1 MKKIVVLIL
10 MMILVLTGCQSE
22 KQQELEVQ
30 VKNVR
35 VMQAE
40 TKKYPLTLEYIGIV
54 DTQDLRTSAYKTVGK
69 IEEIYVKSG
78 QQVKKGDR
86 LMRISEDDLK
96 TKVDIDK
103 SQYEMAKT
111 QYDMDVNGPVQEDIN
126 RAKIEVEIAERNHID
141 AKDNYEKY
149 EKLMEAGAVSF
160 QQLQDI
166 QLKLDLEEKKLN
178 SAREAYNK
186 LSRGTRAEEIEVSK
200 KKMDIAFASYQQSQD
215 LLENSVLRSEIEGVV
230 TAILIKEGD
239 HITQGMPVIAIK
251 SDESTIKVGVNNEDV
266 SKIVLGMDALVK
278 HQDNEIKGKVETIAS
293 IPSHQSSLYEV
304 KINLEPNSIP
314 IGTLLDV
321 FFILG
326 EEEGLFV
333 PMNSLLNE
341 GFDYVY
347 LVQDEKVVMREVVIG
362 EVFGNEI
369 EVKKGIKPGDKV
381 VVEGMRSVKSNDR
394 VEIKE

>member
-10 MMILVLTGCQSE
+10 MMILLLTGCQSQ
-22 KQQELEVQ
+22 KQQELEVPG
-30 VKNVR
+30 KNVK

-54 DTQDLRTSAYKTVGK
+54 DSQDLRTSAFKTVGK

-78 QQVKKGDR
+78 QRVKKGDR

-96 TKVDIDK
+96 TKVDIGK
-103 SQYEMAKT
+103 AQYEMAKT
-111 QYDMDVNGPVQEDIN
+111 QYDMAVNGPVQEDIN
-126 RAKIEVEIAERNHID
+126 KAKIEVEIAERNYID

-149 EKLMEAGAVSF
+149 EKLMEAGAISL
-160 QQLQDI
+160 QQLQNNK
-166 QLKLDLEEKKLN
+166 LELDLEEKKLN
-178 SAREAYNK
+178 SVREAYNK
-186 LSRGTRAEEIEVSK
+186 VSRGTREEELEVSK
-200 KKMDIAFASYQQSQD
+200 KQMDIAFASYQQSQD
-215 LLENSVLRSEIEGVV
+215 LLENSGLRSEIEGVV
-230 TAILIKEGD
+230 SEILVKEGD

-266 SKIVLGMDALVK
+266 SKIVLGMGVMVK
-278 HQDNEIKGKVETIAS
+278 HQGNEIKGKVETIAS

-347 LVQDEKVVMREVVIG
+347 LVQEDKVVMREVVLG

-369 EVKKGIKPGDKV
+369 EVKKGINPGDKV